1 MKSIAVLVH
10 VVLRNRLLSHLV
22 ILNET
27 IDKQELIFL
36 NDNHNKQTKIVHSQQ
51 NKQVMQQLEKQ
62 NSQEFLNDQQNIQD
76 SCQQEN
82 NWASVQL

>member
-1 MKSIAVLVH
+1 
-10 VVLRNRLLSHLV
+10 
-22 ILNET
+22 
-27 IDKQELIFL
+27 
-36 NDNHNKQTKIVHSQQ
+36 
-51 NKQVMQQLEKQ
+51 MQQLEKQ